1 MKRRHV
7 AKGRFGSR
15 YVYNRVKA
23 RHKRRK
29 GPKNRVSG
37 QDVFGHGK

>member
-1 MKRRHV
+1 MKRRYV

-15 YVYNRVKA
+15 YVYSRVKA

-29 GPKNRVSG
+29 VSKSRVSG
-37 QDVFGHGK
+37 QDIFGHGK

>member
-7 AKGRFGSR
+7 AKGCFGSR
-15 YVYNRVKA
+15 YVYSRVKA

-29 GPKNRVSG
+29 VSKNRVSG
-37 QDVFGHGK
+37 